1 MDRLKDQ
8 GIQLIQVMDDWNDQL
23 RLCGGHKLT
32 ALNPDGFR
40 RFVAMVHQRGMK
52 ILAYASSG
60 YFIRTDPDYR
70 EEWSRPGD
78 GFFGG
83 YWNLMRC
90 SPASPGW
97 RAYLLPR
104 MVRILDDFEVD
115 GLYNDWGYVPNAMK
129 GQQER
134 AKDEVAAFE
143 ETPQYDGAV
152 ADLLQLIYAEVT
164 RRGGIY
170 KVHADF
176 ANQPQSGGAK
186 VYDYLWV
193 GENVGNADGLREA
206 VKNHSPYVVPCIDM
220 SFAKVE
226 SDDEPYL
233 HAIPY
238 MQFPLLQ
245 AGRPWT
251 GERAMIPG
259 VNYSPASVQDD
270 LWKRRCQAAWEY
282 HQAHPNG
289 PHVYGGWDAVPPRAE
304 TQATHARWLKQYLPL
319 VEEGTWAWLEIGD
332 SSLFAILFRKASW
345 LRPLPIARLTWCW
358 PTTALR
364 PRRSPPRTRSSRLAN
379 KAELRRKHGISA
391 QIATNPSPLR
401 VSADRWSSLV
411 VPLAKSQ
418 AYTYSRFRP
427 RILQFLYPC

>member
-1 MDRLKDQ
+1 
-8 GIQLIQVMDDWNDQL
+8 
-23 RLCGGHKLT
+23 
-32 ALNPDGFR
+32 
-40 RFVAMVHQRGMK
+40 
-52 ILAYASSG
+52 
-60 YFIRTDPDYR
+60 
-70 EEWSRPGD
+70 
-78 GFFGG
+78 
-83 YWNLMRC
+83 
-90 SPASPGW
+90 
-97 RAYLLPR
+97 
-104 MVRILDDFEVD
+104 
-115 GLYNDWGYVPNAMK
+115 MK
-129 GQQER
+129 GKQEL

-176 ANQPQSGGAK
+176 ANQPQTGGAK
-186 VYDYLWV
+186 VYDFLWV

-220 SFAKVE
+220 SFANVE

-233 HAIPY
+233 HALPY

-304 TQATHARWLKQYLPL
+304 TQATHARWLRQYLPL

-332 SSLFAILFRKASW
+332 SSLFAS
-345 LRPLPIARLTWCW
+345 PLPQGVVASAFANRDLH
-358 PTTALR
+358 LV
-364 PRRSPPRTRSSRLAN
+364 LAN
-379 KAELRRKHGISA
+379 YGTAASEVTTSDPFVPVGEQGGTPAKTWKLSPRSLQILRR
-391 QIATNPSPLR
+391 
-401 VSADRWSSLV
+401 
-411 VPLAKSQ
+411 
-418 AYTYSRFRP
+418 
-427 RILQFLYPC
+427 